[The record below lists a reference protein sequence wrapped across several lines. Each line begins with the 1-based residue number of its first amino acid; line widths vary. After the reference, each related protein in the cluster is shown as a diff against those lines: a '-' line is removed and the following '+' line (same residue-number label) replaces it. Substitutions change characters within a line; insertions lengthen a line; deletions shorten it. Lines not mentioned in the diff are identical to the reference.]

1 MLRAPQSAF
10 CAEEQSS
17 SLWLRVRAYACACA
31 CVGWLGHFC
40 TAWGVQPEI
49 AAAVALG
56 EFERMDDLVAMRTAV
71 GLAFMTAIEGC
82 SWLKPQKVLEGCVS
96 SWYTVGL
103 LIERPDVAWLE
114 FRRKFVEMGGDGF
127 CECAKIARTL
137 VLRQLSCGCLMV
149 CRVGADAPPSP
160 LHREPVFDSLVRAV
174 EANPQR
180 YPHWVGRLPSYADG
194 TCPVWERLQPKV
206 MLLKTNYFDVERFTG
221 QAQALKDTIDW
232 FDRDRGAY
240 DRTTA

>member
-17 SLWLRVRAYACACA
+17 SLWLRVRVYACACA

-127 CECAKIARTL
+127 CESAKIARTL
-137 VLRQLSCGCLMV
+137 VLQSCRAAVSWCAVWVQTHHLPRCTGSLSSIYLSVQLRRIRSVTHIG
-149 CRVGADAPPSP
+149 
-160 LHREPVFDSLVRAV
+160 
-174 EANPQR
+174 
-180 YPHWVGRLPSYADG
+180 
-194 TCPVWERLQPKV
+194 
-206 MLLKTNYFDVERFTG
+206 
-221 QAQALKDTIDW
+221 
-232 FDRDRGAY
+232 
-240 DRTTA
+240 